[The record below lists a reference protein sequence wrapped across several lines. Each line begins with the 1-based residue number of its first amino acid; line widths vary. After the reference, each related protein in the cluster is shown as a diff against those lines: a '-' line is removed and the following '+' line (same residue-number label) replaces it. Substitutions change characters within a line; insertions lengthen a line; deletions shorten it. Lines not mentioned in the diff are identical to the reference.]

1 MSTPRQAVAAPWAE
15 PSHLDRAED
24 RRGDPGWVAEQWA
37 DPLAR
42 VLAVSATGRVAWSGD
57 GLRYT
62 SPSGGLGDA
71 HVLLGLVSGAPV
83 FAELAL
89 EPGDSVVLRA
99 VMDELDVPDLQVAF
113 TAVALAAWHESAM
126 FCGWCGTATTPE
138 RGGVV
143 RRCGGCQ
150 RELYPRVDPAMI
162 VAVTDADD
170 RILLG
175 RQPVWEP
182 RRMSVFAGFVSAGES
197 LEQAVHREV
206 FEEVGLHLSQ
216 VSYVSSQAWPFPRS
230 LMVAFSARA
239 GHTDL
244 TVDTTEIEQAAW
256 FSRQELDA
264 ALAAGEVRLPMTTS
278 VAHRMITAWRDGLL

>member
-1 MSTPRQAVAAPWAE
+1 MSTPQQAVAAPWAE

-24 RRGDPGWVAEQWA
+24 RRGDADWVAEQWA
-37 DPLAR
+37 DPRAR
-42 VLAVSATGRVAWSGD
+42 VLRVSATGRVSWSGG
-57 GLRYT
+57 GLAYT
-62 SPSGGLGDA
+62 APSGSFDES
-71 HVLLGLVSGAPV
+71 HVLLGLVAGEPV
-83 FAELAL
+83 FAELSL

-99 VMDELDVPDLQVAF
+99 VMDGLEVPDLQVAF
-113 TAVALAAWHESAM
+113 TAVALAAWHESAQ

-138 RGGVV
+138 RGGLV

-170 RILLG
+170 RLLLG
-175 RQPVWEP
+175 RQAVWEP
-182 RRMSVFAGFVSAGES
+182 GRMSVFAGFVSAGES

-206 FEEVGLHLSQ
+206 FEEVGLRLSK
-216 VSYVSSQAWPFPRS
+216 VRYVSSQAWPFPRS

-256 FSRQELDA
+256 FSRDELDA
-264 ALAAGEVRLPMTTS
+264 ALAAKEVRLPMTTS
-278 VAHRMITAWRDGLL
+278 VAHRMITAWRKRRL

>member
-1 MSTPRQAVAAPWAE
+1 M
-15 PSHLDRAED
+15 D
-24 RRGDPGWVAEQWA
+24 EQWA
-37 DPLAR
+37 DPRAR

-62 SPSGGLGDA
+62 TPGGAFGDS
-71 HVLLGLVSGAPV
+71 HVLLGLLADGPV
-83 FAELAL
+83 FADISP
-89 EPGDSVVLRA
+89 EPGDSVVLRGA
-99 VMDELDVPDLQVAF
+99 MDGLEVADLQVAF
-113 TAVALAAWHESAM
+113 TAVALAAWHESAH

-170 RILLG
+170 RLLLG

-206 FEEVGLHLSQ
+206 FEEVGLHLSE
-216 VSYVSSQAWPFPRS
+216 VRYISSQAWPFPRS
-230 LMVAFSARA
+230 LMTAFSARA
-239 GHTDL
+239 EHTEL

-256 FSRQELDA
+256 FSRDELDA
-264 ALAAGEVRLPMTTS
+264 ALAVGEVRLPMTTS
-278 VAHRMITAWRDGLL
+278 VAHRMITPWRERRL